1 MVKSLKRQ
9 IPIPLMTRKDAFL
22 VMKSL
27 KDRDVCVWDG
37 QRPTITDL
45 GHVSIKIALDLSP
58 SKGDDIDAASDDDSW
73 GPWSTINGNGHL
85 GV

>member
-9 IPIPLMTRKDAFL
+9 IPLKRKDKFL
-22 VMKSL
+22 VM

-58 SKGDDIDAASDDDSW
+58 SKGDDIDAVSDDDSW
-73 GPWSTINGNGHL
+73 GPWSGNGHL

>member
-9 IPIPLMTRKDAFL
+9 IPLMKRKDKFL
-22 VMKSL
+22 VM

-37 QRPTITDL
+37 QRPTVTDW

-58 SKGDDIDAASDDDSW
+58 SKGDDIDAETDDDSW
-73 GPWSTINGNGHL
+73 GLWTINGK